1 MLLVLGAVVL
11 FGRIQSIDGIIWSCS
26 LACCGRLVARC
37 PEAKDVYAILQLS
50 GKERNGNFYGYHVLV
65 AIATDDWR
73 VGCRSRRSFF
83 GGIGKSF
90 NHIFAASDTH
100 DGCSRNFAITVI
112 RIWLVQ
118 REWRRSVG
126 YIPNTSLEITI
137 VCGDN
142 VDTVL
147 NNTVDQTVIGIGS
160 LVVTLDSLEPR
171 VLGYTQGKSVFRA
184 KLLQLGKYAI
194 SNDRNTFGVQAIEHG
209 WNDLEFVLNGVG
221 DEIGID
227 QHGVWG
233 GEGRVELEEH

>member
-11 FGRIQSIDGIIWSCS
+11 FDRIQSIDGIIWSCV
-26 LACCGRLVARC
+26 LRLVVC
-37 PEAKDVYAILQLS
+37 PVS
-50 GKERNGNFYGYHVLV
+50 GGENCLCYFTTFWERKKRKFLWVSCVV

-83 GGIGKSF
+83 GGIGESF

-100 DGCSRNFAITVI
+100 DGCSRNFAIAVI

-118 REWRRSVG
+118 REWRRNVG

-137 VCGDN
+137 VSGDN

-147 NNTVDQTVIGIGS
+147 DNTIDQTVIGIGS
-160 LVVTLDSLEPR
+160 LVVTLYSLEPR

-194 SNDRNTFGVQAIEHG
+194 GDDRDTFGVQAIEHS
-209 WNDLEFVLNGVG
+209 WNDLEFVLNSVG

-227 QHGVWG
+227 EHGVWG